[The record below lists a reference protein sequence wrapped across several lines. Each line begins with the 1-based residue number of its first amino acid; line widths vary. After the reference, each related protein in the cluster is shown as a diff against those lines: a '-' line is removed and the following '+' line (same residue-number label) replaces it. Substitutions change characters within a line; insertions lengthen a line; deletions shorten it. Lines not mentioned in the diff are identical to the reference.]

1 MMILTKPQIA
11 TLEKAVATAN
21 NVLPRI
27 EFLEALSRSSP
38 LLAERVQELRAK
50 RDYLHQL
57 ATSAL
62 DLNRQ
67 LARE

>member
-1 MMILTKPQIA
+1 MILTKPQIG

-27 EFLEALSRSSP
+27 EYLEALAKSSP

-67 LARE
+67 LAST